1 MVLRISNMGISNM
14 ACVTRFLVRAAA
26 AVLLCAWLIAPT
38 HAAPPNVL
46 FIIVDDLNTDLGAYG
61 HPLAITPNIDRLAQ
75 GGVLFERA
83 YSQAAVCAPSR
94 ESLLT
99 GLYPGQNGVT
109 DNYRHDVPHPV
120 FYDTA
125 PQAVSMPTWFRRN
138 GYYTARVGKV
148 FHQGVPAGIG
158 QPGPDDPAAWDQA
171 HDPAGLD
178 VAPETVAAIHSINPD
193 PGNRSFGGTLSWLA
207 VDAPDS
213 ALTDGLVAGEA
224 IRLLEEHANERSETP
239 FFLAVGFYLP
249 HTPLVA
255 PGKYF
260 DMYPLDA
267 IKPAPV
273 SQESI
278 AGKPAA
284 SFNPRPFTDDMT
296 RETRKQVIQAY
307 YASVTYVDAQIGR
320 VLDALARSSFAD
332 NSIVV
337 LLSDHGFH
345 LGRDGR
351 WYKGDLAEHGVRI
364 PLIIRAPGPFAS
376 GARAAAPVEAL
387 DLFPTLTEL
396 ADIPAP
402 DWLAGRS
409 LAPML
414 ADPDSS
420 VRTTALTTMRSLQ
433 QVDGK
438 WMNLVR
444 GYTIRTQRYRYTEWA
459 DGAAGHELYDYDAD
473 PTEQK
478 NLVLDY
484 SDAGRRMLMRRM
496 LLDHKRRATQN
507 PFEADTG

>member
-1 MVLRISNMGISNM
+1 M
-14 ACVTRFLVRAAA
+14 ALVTRLVVQAA
-26 AVLLCAWLIAPT
+26 AVAVLCAWLISPAD
-38 HAAPPNVL
+38 AAPPHVL

-61 HPLAITPNIDRLAQ
+61 HPIAITPNIDRLAES
-75 GGVLFERA
+75 GVLFERA
-83 YSQAAVCAPSR
+83 YVQAAVCAPSR

-99 GLYPGQNGVT
+99 GLYPGQTGVT
-109 DNYRHDVPHPV
+109 DNYKHGGQPHPV

-125 PQAVSMPTWFRRN
+125 PDAVSIPTWFRRN

-148 FHQGVPAGIG
+148 FHQGVPDGIG
-158 QPGPDDPAAWDQA
+158 EPGPDDPAAWDKA
-171 HDPAGLD
+171 RDPAGLD
-178 VAPETVAAIHSINPD
+178 VAPETIAAIHSINPD
-193 PGNRSFGGTLSWLA
+193 PSNRSFGGTLSWLA

-224 IRLLEEHANERSETP
+224 IGLLEEHQHERSETP

-255 PGKYF
+255 PQKYF
-260 DMYPLDA
+260 DMYPLDV
-267 IKPAPV
+267 IEPEPV

-296 RETRKQVIQAY
+296 RETRKKVIQAY

-320 VLDALARSSFAD
+320 VLDALARSPFAG

-337 LLSDHGFH
+337 LLSDNGFH

-364 PLIIRAPGPFAS
+364 PLIVRAPGEFAS

-396 ADIPAP
+396 TGIPAP
-402 DWLAGRS
+402 EHLAGRS
-409 LAPML
+409 LVPML
-414 ADPDSS
+414 ADPDIA

-438 WMNLVR
+438 WINLVR
-444 GYTIRTQRYRYTEWA
+444 GYSIRTRNLRYTEWA

-484 SDAGRRMLMRRM
+484 TDAGRRMLMRRL
-496 LLDHKRRATQN
+496 LLDHQRRATQN
-507 PFEADTG
+507 PFETDTG